1 MLQARKACEA
11 WKKEAE
17 ESKLLMGKVEADKM
31 MALQQRDEA
40 AGRCASLMQELDRV
54 GVTNQH
60 MKCLQR
66 HDDLENIPV
75 QQVLMLQQQ
84 LRQDLERIEK
94 TLYHHA
100 GGSSQPPPPGF
111 APQQQQQQQQQSQQQ
126 QQTQASGNNPPVSSS

>member
-1 MLQARKACEA
+1 MQLTTLKRMMSRMAEQRNKVAKSGGAKLKVFLFSFSLPYLLTPFELFCFLYLQACDA

-40 AGRCASLMQELDRV
+40 AGRCASLLQELERV

-66 HDDLENIPV
+66 HEELESLPV
-75 QQVLMLQQQ
+75 QQVL
-84 LRQDLERIEK
+84 
-94 TLYHHA
+94 
-100 GGSSQPPPPGF
+100 
-111 APQQQQQQQQQSQQQ
+111 
-126 QQTQASGNNPPVSSS
+126 

>member
-1 MLQARKACEA
+1 MRSRPHNFIILLPALNQACEA

-40 AGRCASLMQELDRV
+40 AGRCASLIQELDRV

-66 HDDLENIPV
+66 HEELESMPV
-75 QQVLMLQQQ
+75 QQVS
-84 LRQDLERIEK
+84 R
-94 TLYHHA
+94 
-100 GGSSQPPPPGF
+100 GSKCGRNVF
-111 APQQQQQQQQQSQQQ
+111 ECYNK
-126 QQTQASGNNPPVSSS
+126 AST

>member
-1 MLQARKACEA
+1 M
-11 WKKEAE
+11 
-17 ESKLLMGKVEADKM
+17 LMGKVEADKM

-75 QQVLMLQQQ
+75 QQVTAIYSFIQWVANGIADKRCFRLN
-84 LRQDLERIEK
+84 R
-94 TLYHHA
+94 
-100 GGSSQPPPPGF
+100 
-111 APQQQQQQQQQSQQQ
+111 
-126 QQTQASGNNPPVSSS
+126 